1 MKHMSTSNTQ
11 STSEKTHQFE
21 IVPGPSGPI
30 SVSGR
35 EEAVQRA
42 KALSVDMP
50 RPVRVERED
59 GKVKM
64 EFRSGGIVRYRRRT
78 R

>member
-1 MKHMSTSNTQ
+1 MSSTNTHA
-11 STSEKTHQFE
+11 TSEKTHQFE

-35 EEAVQRA
+35 AEAVQRA
-42 KALSVDMP
+42 KALSADIP

>member
-1 MKHMSTSNTQ
+1 MSTPDTIS
-11 STSEKTHQFE
+11 SSENPHQFE
-21 IVPGPSGPI
+21 IVPGPNGPI

-35 EEAVQRA
+35 AEAVQRA
-42 KALSVDMP
+42 KALSADMP

>member
-1 MKHMSTSNTQ
+1 MSTST
-11 STSEKTHQFE
+11 STKRNHDFQIIPSPDHQ
-21 IVPGPSGPI
+21 I

-35 EEAVQRA
+35 KEAVARA
-42 KALSVDMP
+42 KALSAAQP
-50 RPVRVERED
+50 RTVRVERTD
-59 GKVKM
+59 GMVKM